1 MAAAERSA
9 KVRRMPARR
18 LRLRSPL
25 AIALAAAAAFLAFAA
40 AIIAVLWLSL
50 PEVGWL
56 ASRDPRTTALIE
68 QRRAE
73 ARSARRPE
81 PSQPRF
87 ASLSRIAPRL
97 AEAVV
102 LSEDAAF
109 FGHAGFDFR
118 EIRNAVAES
127 VERQRLGRGASTI
140 TQQLAKNLFLG
151 SERSLWRKAKEAVL
165 AVKLERA
172 LSKRRILALYLN
184 VAEWGEGVF
193 GAEAAARSRFGVSA
207 ADLSTAQAA
216 LLAAMLPAPRRADLS
231 HPAPWLAQRAR
242 RVLDLL
248 LQYRKIDAAEHRHAS
263 AELERILA
271 GQLPPEEAPIEEPP
285 EEDEEP
291 ALPAPA
297 LEDQAPLLG
306 DRQPPLERAP
316 LGDGGSP

>member
-1 MAAAERSA
+1 
-9 KVRRMPARR
+9 MPARTA
-18 LRLRSPL
+18 RLRSPL
-25 AIALAAAAAFLAFAA
+25 ARALAVLGAGLAAGAAAFAL
-40 AIIAVLWLSL
+40 LWLSL
-50 PEVGWL
+50 PDVAWL

-73 ARSARRPE
+73 ARRARRPE
-81 PSQPRF
+81 PAAPRF
-87 ASLSRIAPRL
+87 VPLSRIAPRL
-97 AEAVV
+97 AESVV

-118 EIRNAVAES
+118 EIRNAVVES
-127 VERQRLGRGASTI
+127 VERRRLGRGASTI

-151 SERSLWRKAKEAVL
+151 SERSLWRKAREAVL
-165 AVKLERA
+165 AMKLERA
-172 LSKRRILALYLN
+172 LSKRRILTLYLD

-193 GAEAAARSRFGVSA
+193 GAEAAARSRFGVAA

-242 RVLDLL
+242 HVLDLL
-248 LQYRKIDAAEHRHAS
+248 LQYDKIDADEHRHAS

-271 GQLPPEEAPIEEPP
+271 GPLPPEEAPLEAPP

-291 ALPAPA
+291 GPAPEPPVA
-297 LEDQAPLLG
+297 VPQEPVPAPG
-306 DRQPPLERAP
+306 EPGPAA
-316 LGDGGSP
+316 DGR